1 MPLPEDDDATM
12 ASAESEAFEARRD
25 LLAPLASLPDRFRL
39 PILHVEIEGLSV
51 ARTARLLDMS
61 ESAVKVG
68 VHRGLKELARRVRG
82 SA

>member
-12 ASAESEAFEARRD
+12 ASAESEAFETRRD
-25 LLAPLASLPDRFRL
+25 LLAPLPDRFRL